1 MKDYEEAKEQLDSK
15 VSIVNSLKSKVKY
28 FEIERIKMLEDQEK
42 LAKLYEM
49 GLIDDHVD
57 PVPSFIRESD
67 YMN

>member
-15 VSIVNSLKSKVKY
+15 VSIINSLKSKVEY
-28 FEIERIKMLEDQEK
+28 FEIEKIKMLEDQEK

-49 GLIDDHVD
+49 GLIDDHGD

-67 YMN
+67 DMN